1 MQKILITTGP
11 TIEKIDDVRFISN
24 FSSGKMGYAI
34 AEEAF
39 RLGFEVYLVSGP
51 VCLKLDNDKIK
62 LYNVESAD
70 EMYKK
75 VMDLKDGV
83 DVIIMSA
90 AVSDY
95 KPKNYYQGKLKKED
109 LDNNLSIELQKN
121 VDILFELGKVKLKNQ
136 ILVGFALESEN
147 GIENAKKKLIS
158 KNCDLIV
165 LNLSNKLLS
174 GFKGDFNTI
183 TLIDKKNQI
192 IEFPPMTK
200 HDCSKII
207 MNWILNEIKMFKEF

>member
-1 MQKILITTGP
+1 MPKILITAGP

-51 VCLKLDNDKIK
+51 VCLRLDNDNIK
-62 LYNVESAD
+62 LYNVKSAD

-75 VMDLKDGV
+75 VMDLKDEM

-95 KPKNYYQGKLKKED
+95 KPKNYYPGKLKKEE
-109 LDNNLSIELQKN
+109 LDNVLTIELQKN
-121 VDILFELGKVKLKNQ
+121 VDILFELGKIKAKNQ
-136 ILVGFALESEN
+136 ILVGFALENEN

-174 GFKGDFNTI
+174 GFKGGFNTI
-183 TLIDKKNQI
+183 TLIDRKNHI
-192 IEFPPMTK
+192 KEFPPMTK
-200 HDCSKII
+200 QDCSKII
-207 MNWILNEIKMFKEF
+207 LNWVMNEMKNI